1 MNIKFIEHAE
11 IRMKERGA
19 SSKETLLTIE
29 SGEKFTAKFNRVGYR
44 RNFSFSKT
52 WKGIYYNTKQV
63 EAYTVQEGDDLIIV
77 TVIVKYFQTIK
88 WRQKLEISYDK
99 KYNIAYIKIQ
109 EKTSKV
115 ETITLS
121 DEIDIDISPDGKIY
135 GIELLNANDYLK
147 SQDNEL
153 VFTDMVTGKKIKIP
167 IGIN

>member
-1 MNIKFIEHAE
+1 
-11 IRMKERGA
+11 
-19 SSKETLLTIE
+19 
-29 SGEKFTAKFNRVGYR
+29 
-44 RNFSFSKT
+44 
-52 WKGIYYNTKQV
+52 
-63 EAYTVQEGDDLIIV
+63 
-77 TVIVKYFQTIK
+77 
-88 WRQKLEISYDK
+88 LEISYDK

-135 GIELLNANDYLK
+135 GIELLNANDHLK